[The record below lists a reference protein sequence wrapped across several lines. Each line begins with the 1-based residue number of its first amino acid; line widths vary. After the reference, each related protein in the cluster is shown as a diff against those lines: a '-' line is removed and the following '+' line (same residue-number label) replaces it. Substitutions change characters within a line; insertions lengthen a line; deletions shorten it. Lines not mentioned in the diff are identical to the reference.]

1 MACVTML
8 APSLAMATTQL
19 VREAVREVSPVHSET
34 NTERHSPRLNWVVVT
49 GRMAIFFVPTGPL
62 KIFAVCNDPLIL
74 CP

>member
-34 NTERHSPRLNWVVVT
+34 NSERHSLRLNWVVVT
-49 GRMAIFFVPTGPL
+49 GSNGYL
-62 KIFAVCNDPLIL
+62 L
-74 CP
+74 CSYWTTEDLCRL